1 MPIHIRKVDVM
12 ARKASEI
19 AAVIQRNDTR
29 GLPQGMDPRMF
40 YEYSSQKRQQSA
52 TGLEGFLY
60 KWMPKNLIGSL
71 AFAIDPLSQF
81 KVSATRISPV
91 VRTRYLKRNNLLL
104 KRGHVW
110 TRTNYTRA
118 YKYLPNGDK
127 GTFGPNLTPYGDQ
140 PVLTDIVKDTTAGQR
155 PEGSDMGE
163 FAMWRVQAHSS
174 PRNMYNWSFQT
185 RWYDDTPSGYQYYTR
200 EDVWHRQFGSAAIIT
215 QSSNEAIC
223 AEVQNKALALMQE
236 NVLGMYQACN
246 SQRRATTLFR
256 SIAELKDLPRAVLQL
271 QQSILHLRA
280 LSETLEIPSTILRK
294 IHLSKTVVKDI
305 PKEYLSYS
313 FGWSQT
319 YKDIRDLMLAPER
332 ISKRI
337 NFLLR
342 RNGKASTYRSQKSI
356 SVAGATTSGFS
367 YEQFQPE
374 YNVSVSSK
382 IVTEHLL
389 KMVINATFEFPSV
402 DTPKLREK
410 EYFRQIGVV
419 PTPMDVYNLVPW
431 TWLFDWF
438 TGFGKYLEII
448 ETINTDKN
456 LINWG
461 VLSCI
466 SKGELI
472 TTFKANQAQ
481 NWSATGTDGPRYVDN
496 TTAHSSHLLF
506 HSHLRKDVATV
517 LNVNAAAESSSL
529 TAFQLSILGA
539 LISSK
544 LKF

>member
-1 MPIHIRKVDVM
+1 M
-12 ARKASEI
+12 ARKAHEI
-19 AAVIQRNDTR
+19 AAVIQKDDTR
-29 GLPQGMDPRMF
+29 GLPQGMDPRKF

-81 KVSATRISPV
+81 KVSATRITPV
-91 VRTRYLKRNNLLL
+91 VRTRTTKRNSVLL

-110 TRTNYTRA
+110 TRNGYTLA
-118 YKYLPNGDK
+118 YKYLPNGSSYSH
-127 GTFGPNLTPYGDQ
+127 GPNVTTYSDQ
-140 PVLTDIVKDTTAGQR
+140 PLLSETSKDTTAKDR

-163 FAMWRVQAHSS
+163 FSMWRAQAHST
-174 PRNMYNWSFQT
+174 PRSMYNWSWQT
-185 RWYDDTPSGYQYYTR
+185 GWYDDDPSYVLYTR
-200 EDVWHRQFGSAAIIT
+200 ENVWHRQFGSAAYIT
-215 QSSNEAIC
+215 DSTNLAIRDS
-223 AEVQNKALALMQE
+223 VQDKALSLMKD
-236 NVLGMYQACN
+236 NVLSMYQTCN

-280 LSETLEIPSTILRK
+280 LSDTLQIPSTILRK

-319 YKDIRDLMLAPER
+319 FKDVRDLLLAPER

-337 NFLLR
+337 NFLIR
-342 RNGKASTYRSQKSI
+342 RNGKATTYRTQKSI
-356 SVAGATTSGFS
+356 SVLDTTTSGFS

-374 YNVSVSSK
+374 YNVSSSSNIK
-382 IVTEHLL
+382 TEHLL

-402 DTPKLREK
+402 DSPKLHEK
-410 EYFRQIGVV
+410 EFFRQIGVV
-419 PTPMDVYNLVPW
+419 PTPVDIYNLVPW
-431 TWLFDWF
+431 TWLVDWF

-461 VLSCI
+461 VISCI
-466 SKGELI
+466 SKGVL
-472 TTFKANQAQ
+472 TTTYTANGAD
-481 NWSATGTDGPRYVDN
+481 NWSAYHDGQGPRYQKQRN
-496 TTAHSSHLLF
+496 AHSSHLEF
-506 HSHLRKDVATV
+506 HSHLRKDVATI
-517 LNVNAAAESSSL
+517 LNVNATAKSESL
-529 TAFQLSILGA
+529 TPFQLSILGA

>member
-1 MPIHIRKVDVM
+1 M

-19 AAVIQRNDTR
+19 AAVIQKNDTR
-29 GLPQGMDPRMF
+29 GLPQGMDPRNF

-52 TGLEGFLY
+52 TGLEGLLY

-91 VRTRYLKRNNLLL
+91 ARTRMTKRNSVLL

-118 YKYLPNGDK
+118 YKYLPNGAS
-127 GTFGPNLTPYGDQ
+127 GSFGPNTTEYGSQ
-140 PVLTDIVKDTTAGQR
+140 PLLTDIVKDTTAKDR

-163 FAMWRVQAHSS
+163 FSMWRVQAHST
-174 PRNMYNWSFQT
+174 PRSMYNWSYQT
-185 RWYDDTPSGYQYYTR
+185 RWYDDDPGYQYYTR
-200 EDVWHRQFGSAAIIT
+200 EDVWHRQFGSAAIFT
-215 QSSNEAIC
+215 ESNNTSTRE
-223 AEVQNKALALMQE
+223 EVQAKALALMQD
-236 NVLGMYQACN
+236 NVLGMFSTCN

-256 SIAELKDLPRAVLQL
+256 NIVELKDLPRAVLQL

-280 LSETLEIPSTILRK
+280 LSDTLEIPATILRK
-294 IHLSKTVVKDI
+294 IHLSKTIVKDI

-313 FGWSQT
+313 FGWFQM
-319 YKDIRDLMLAPER
+319 YRDIRELVLAPER
-332 ISKRI
+332 ITKRI

-342 RNGKASTYRSQKSI
+342 RNGKASTYRTQKSI
-356 SVAGATTSGFS
+356 SVSNATTSGFS

-382 IVTEHLL
+382 IDTTHIL
-389 KMVINATFEFPSV
+389 KMVINATFEFPSA

-410 EYFRQIGVV
+410 EFFRQLGVV

-461 VLSCI
+461 VISCV
-466 SKGELI
+466 SKGEL
-472 TTFKANQAQ
+472 TTTYRANGAQ
-481 NWSATGTDGPRYVDN
+481 NWAATGTDGPKYFDQ
-496 TTAHSSHLLF
+496 TTSHSSHLLF
-506 HSHLRKDVATV
+506 QSHLRKDVATI
-517 LNVNAAAESSSL
+517 LNVNAAAKSESL
-529 TAFQLSILGA
+529 TPFQLSILGA
-539 LISSK
+539 LIASR